1 MCCPEVGRV
10 ERFGMPFSYVLIFS
24 LLGSIGALTGAG
36 ALVAFPKLHNR
47 LKTILLSYAVGSL
60 LGATFIGLLPE
71 AMADHSP
78 RQVGLIM
85 LGGLFGFF
93 LLERFLRLPHAHGHA
108 PEEHEHH
115 GEHHGPHPAGTMILV
130 GDAFHNFVDGVVIAT
145 AFSSSITLGIL
156 TSLAVIAHEIPQELG
171 DFVILIES
179 GWERWTAYWANFLS
193 SLATFAGAI
202 LAYFALGFIA
212 PRIPYFLTIS
222 AASFLYIGMVDIAP
236 ILHHDSG
243 LKKSF
248 VQLTGLLAGV
258 ATILILHQALA

>member
-1 MCCPEVGRV
+1 
-10 ERFGMPFSYVLIFS
+10 
-24 LLGSIGALTGAG
+24 
-36 ALVAFPKLHNR
+36 
-47 LKTILLSYAVGSL
+47 
-60 LGATFIGLLPE
+60 
-71 AMADHSP
+71 
-78 RQVGLIM
+78 
-85 LGGLFGFF
+85 
-93 LLERFLRLPHAHGHA
+93 
-108 PEEHEHH
+108 
-115 GEHHGPHPAGTMILV
+115 MILV

-145 AFSSSITLGIL
+145 AFSSSITLGVL

-179 GWERWTAYWANFLS
+179 GWQRWTAYWTNFLS

-248 VQLTGLLAGV
+248 VQLTGLFAGV
-258 ATILILHQALA
+258 VTILILHQTLE

>member
-1 MCCPEVGRV
+1 
-10 ERFGMPFSYVLIFS
+10 
-24 LLGSIGALTGAG
+24 
-36 ALVAFPKLHNR
+36 
-47 LKTILLSYAVGSL
+47 
-60 LGATFIGLLPE
+60 
-71 AMADHSP
+71 
-78 RQVGLIM
+78 
-85 LGGLFGFF
+85 
-93 LLERFLRLPHAHGHA
+93 
-108 PEEHEHH
+108 
-115 GEHHGPHPAGTMILV
+115 MILV

-145 AFSSSITLGIL
+145 AFSSSITLGVL

-179 GWERWTAYWANFLS
+179 GWQRWTAYWANFLS

-248 VQLTGLLAGV
+248 VQLTGLFAGV
-258 ATILILHQALA
+258 VTILILHQTLE